1 MRLDVIQYASKGAS
15 SLRLTDRLVRTL
27 RRSGILFR
35 MDVVTDPARCREA
48 GVRQLP
54 AYALGGRLMTQ
65 GAVPS
70 EDELLAQ
77 IEQAA
82 AACGAGRRPAAEDAA
97 AEDAAAEDAPAD
109 APAVSPVRPWPCFSL
124 RPVMAVCTLLLLAL
138 VPVSLLGEEDDA
150 DPLPRPV
157 QMLQEADGS
166 VPATADGLPVASC
179 CAGESRI

>member
-1 MRLDVIQYASKGAS
+1 MRLDVIQYASEGAS

-54 AYALGGRLMTQ
+54 AYALGGRLVAQ
-65 GAVPS
+65 GSVPA

-82 AACGAGRRPAAEDAA
+82 ATCGAGRRPAA
-97 AEDAAAEDAPAD
+97 AEAEDAPAV
-109 APAVSPVRPWPCFSL
+109 APARLWPCFSL
-124 RPVMAVCTLLLLAL
+124 RPAIVGCTLLLLAL
-138 VPVSLLGEEDDA
+138 IPVSLLGEEDDT

-157 QMLQEADGS
+157 RILQNADAS
-166 VPATADGLPVASC
+166 VPTAADSLPAAPC
-179 CAGESRI
+179 CRTAESRI

>member
-1 MRLDVIQYASKGAS
+1 
-15 SLRLTDRLVRTL
+15 
-27 RRSGILFR
+27 
-35 MDVVTDPARCREA
+35 
-48 GVRQLP
+48 
-54 AYALGGRLMTQ
+54 MTQ

-97 AEDAAAEDAPAD
+97 AEDAAAD

-150 DPLPRPV
+150 DPLPQPV

-179 CAGESRI
+179 CAAESRI

>member
-82 AACGAGRRPAAEDAA
+82 AACGAGRRPAEEDAA
-97 AEDAAAEDAPAD
+97 AD

-150 DPLPRPV
+150 DPLPQPV

-179 CAGESRI
+179 CAAESRI

>member
-82 AACGAGRRPAAEDAA
+82 AACGAGRRPAAED
-97 AEDAAAEDAPAD
+97 DAAD

-138 VPVSLLGEEDDA
+138 VPVSLLGEEDAA

-179 CAGESRI
+179 CAAESRI

>member
-1 MRLDVIQYASKGAS
+1 MEYLSTRGSAERVSAAAAI
-15 SLRLTDRLVRTL
+15 
-27 RRSGILFR
+27 
-35 MDVVTDPARCREA
+35 ARCREA

-97 AEDAAAEDAPAD
+97 AD
-109 APAVSPVRPWPCFSL
+109 APAVSPVRPWPSFSL
-124 RPVMAVCTLLLLAL
+124 RPVMAFCTLLLLAL

-179 CAGESRI
+179 CAAESRI

>member
-82 AACGAGRRPAAEDAA
+82 AACGAGRRPAAED
-97 AEDAAAEDAPAD
+97 DAAD

-179 CAGESRI
+179 CAAESRI

>member
-97 AEDAAAEDAPAD
+97 AD

-166 VPATADGLPVASC
+166 APATADGLPVASC
-179 CAGESRI
+179 CAAESRI